1 MNRHT
6 QMINDRYEAMMF
18 AKTSSEALGA
28 ARELIKIVLENDGPE
43 LPVEEG
49 LRKCCRVLRPSHD
62 PREQQRF
69 EAEFIEL
76 GIWPNAAE
84 KIAA

>member
-18 AKTSSEALGA
+18 ARTSEQALTA
-28 ARELIKIVLENDGPE
+28 ARELIKVVLGEDSQAKP
-43 LPVEEG
+43 LEEA
-49 LRKCCRVLRPSHD
+49 LRECCRILRPSVD

-69 EAEFIEL
+69 EAEFVEL
-76 GIWPNAAE
+76 GIWPNSAH

>member
-6 QMINDRYEAMMF
+6 QLINDRYEAMMF
-18 AKTSSEALGA
+18 AKTSENALAA
-28 ARELIKIVLENDGPE
+28 ARELIKVVLEDDGTE
-43 LPVEEG
+43 LSVEEG
-49 LRKCCRVLRPSHD
+49 LRKCCRVLRPSQD

-69 EAEFIEL
+69 EAEFLEL
-76 GIWPNAAE
+76 GIWPNAAQ

>member
-18 AKTSSEALGA
+18 AKTSNDALKA
-28 ARELIKIVLENDGPE
+28 ARELINVVLGEDGPE
-43 LPVEEG
+43 LPIEEG
-49 LRKCCRVLRPSHD
+49 LRRCCRILRPSQD

-69 EAEFIEL
+69 EAEFVEL
-76 GIWPNAAE
+76 GIWPNAAQ

>member
-18 AKTSSEALGA
+18 AKTSEQARTAAYQLIKVVLGEEATAKPLEEAL
-28 ARELIKIVLENDGPE
+28 RE
-43 LPVEEG
+43 
-49 LRKCCRVLRPSHD
+49 CCRILRPSQD

-76 GIWPNAAE
+76 GIWPNSAH

>member
-18 AKTSSEALGA
+18 AKTSGAALAA
-28 ARELIKIVLENDGPE
+28 ARELIKIVLEENGPE
-43 LPVEEG
+43 VSIEEG
-49 LRKCCRVLRPSHD
+49 LRRCCRVLRPSQD

-76 GIWPNAAE
+76 GIWPNAVQ

>member
-18 AKTSSEALGA
+18 AKTRGDALRA
-28 ARELIKIVLENDGPE
+28 ARELVKIVLGDDGSE
-43 LPVEEG
+43 LPLEDS
-49 LRKCCRVLRPSHD
+49 LRQCCRVLRPSQD

-69 EAEFIEL
+69 EAEFLEL
-76 GIWPNAAE
+76 GIWPNSAQ

>member
-6 QMINDRYEAMMF
+6 EMINDRYEAMMF
-18 AKTSSEALGA
+18 AKTSSEALAA
-28 ARELIKIVLENDGPE
+28 ARELIKIVLPDDGPK
-43 LPVEEG
+43 LPLEEG
-49 LRKCCRVLRPSHD
+49 LRKCCRVLRPSQD

-76 GIWPNAAE
+76 GIWPNAVE

>member
-18 AKTSSEALGA
+18 AKTSSEALAA
-28 ARELIKIVLENDGPE
+28 ARELIKIVLPDHEPE
-43 LPVEEG
+43 LPIEEG
-49 LRKCCRVLRPSHD
+49 LRKCCRVLRPSQD

-76 GIWPNAAE
+76 GLWPNTAQ

>member
-18 AKTSSEALGA
+18 AKTSGDALAA
-28 ARELIKIVLENDGPE
+28 ARELIKIVLGEDGPE
-43 LPVEEG
+43 LSLEGG
-49 LRKCCRVLRPSHD
+49 LRKCCRVLRPSQD

-76 GIWPNAAE
+76 GIWPDAAQ